1 MSYQPIQHKNK
12 KSNVQ
17 DISNIILHNVQ
28 ITSLIS
34 ATSPFQNHLSRL
46 FPRSLGSRLNFIKI
60 VGYNQF
66 VTTKMTGIV
75 CIGVS
80 TPLSK
85 RPPSL
90 SCHCPPP
97 SPLNLQIVQTPLFRY
112 CPPLYCSPPLKLGF
126 SVNPRNIKVFHP
138 SPHLIF

>member
-97 SPLNLQIVQTPLFRY
+97 LPLKSANCPNSPFQILSPFILF
-112 CPPLYCSPPLKLGF
+112 PPLKLGF